1 MVTPRAGSGVLVP
14 LAFSDLSPSKC
25 RPGVVL
31 ASIERG
37 DWILS
42 QVTANSGEAARPVKL
57 KDDAFKQGSLRPV
70 SSAWP
75 AKLFTAHASPFASEA
90 GVLSAESLRRITDEV
105 VSVIQRSPCD

>member
-1 MVTPRAGSGVLVP
+1 MVTPRAGSGALVP

-31 ASIERG
+31 ANAERG
-37 DWILS
+37 DWILC
-42 QVTANSGEAARPVKL
+42 QVTSKSGEDARAVRL
-57 KDDAFKQGSLRPV
+57 KDDDLKHVSLRLV
-70 SSAWP
+70 TSAWP

-105 VSVIQRSPCD
+105 ASVIQRSPCD